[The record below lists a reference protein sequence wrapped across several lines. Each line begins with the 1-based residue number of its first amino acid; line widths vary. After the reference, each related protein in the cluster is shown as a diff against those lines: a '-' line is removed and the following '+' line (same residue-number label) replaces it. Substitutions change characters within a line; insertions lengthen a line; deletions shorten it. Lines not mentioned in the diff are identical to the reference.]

1 MPGIAVLGAQWG
13 DEGKGKIAHLVSK
26 DADYCVRFN
35 GGTNAGHTVVFE
47 DGSNGS
53 SGTGSSEAE
62 FKFHLIPSGAINKG
76 CIGVMGNGMVLEPFS
91 LAKEIKMLRGAL
103 GDSAQVRISEN
114 AHLILPYHPLI
125 ESLEGSES
133 ALGTTAKGIGPAYQD
148 KVARR
153 GLRAIDL
160 LDPKR
165 FSEKFARNLYEF
177 KRKFP
182 DSIELD
188 SFETVKITDEILEA
202 AESFKDS
209 ITNTIPILH
218 DALDSNKKV
227 VFEGAQAC
235 LLDID
240 FGTYPYVTSSHA
252 TIGGI
257 SVGAGVPATR
267 LDRIIGIT
275 KAFTSRVGAG
285 PFPTEEVGE
294 IGERL
299 RGTGANPWDEF
310 GTTTGRPRRCGW
322 LDLVALKYAARV
334 NGFTELVIVKLDIL
348 SGLDE
353 IKVATAYK
361 LDGEVI
367 TDFPSQADILERC
380 EPVYETLPSWD
391 EEIRDRRAVEEL
403 PPTARSYVKFVE
415 DYVGVPISIIS
426 VGRMFEETITTS

>member
-13 DEGKGKIAHLVSK
+13 DEGKGKIAHLVSQ

-47 DGSNGS
+47 DSSNGNGNGES
-53 SGTGSSEAE
+53 TESE

-76 CIGVMGNGMVLEPFS
+76 CTGVMGNGMVLEPFS
-91 LAKEIKMLRGAL
+91 LAKEFKMLRGAL
-103 GDSAQVRISEN
+103 GESTQIHISEN
-114 AHLILPYHPLI
+114 AHLILPYHPII
-125 ESLEGSES
+125 ESLEGSKSE
-133 ALGTTAKGIGPAYQD
+133 LDTTAKGIGPAYQD

-160 LDPKR
+160 LNPKK

-177 KRKFP
+177 KALFP
-182 DSIELD
+182 ESEALD
-188 SFETVKITDEILEA
+188 NLETIKLSDGMLEA
-202 AESFKDS
+202 AETFKDS
-209 ITNTIPILH
+209 ITNTTAILH
-218 DALDSNKKV
+218 NALDADKKV

-235 LLDID
+235 LLDLD

-257 SVGAGVPATR
+257 SVGAGVPGTR
-267 LDRIIGIT
+267 IDRVIGIT

-285 PFPTEEVGE
+285 PFPTEDEGEV
-294 IGERL
+294 GERL

-322 LDLVALKYAARV
+322 LDLVSLKYAARV
-334 NGFTELVIVKLDIL
+334 NGFTELVVVKLDIL
-348 SGLDE
+348 SDLDE
-353 IKVATAYK
+353 LKVATAYK
-361 LDGEVI
+361 LDGEVT

-391 EEIRDRRAVEEL
+391 EKIRGCRSVEDL
-403 PPTARSYVKFVE
+403 PANAQNYVQFIE
-415 DYVGVPISIIS
+415 DYVGVPVSIIS
-426 VGRMFEETITTS
+426 VGRTFEETITTG